1 MKQHQ
6 ADAIAAFLKRATECI
21 QDADALLRAS
31 IKETE
36 PNPPTNAGN
45 HLKLVTP
52 NEEKPE

>member
-36 PNPPTNAGN
+36 PNEPANAGN
-45 HLKLVTP
+45 HLKLVKR
-52 NEEKPE
+52 NEEKPG

>member
-31 IKETE
+31 IKETDPE
-36 PNPPTNAGN
+36 PPRPGN
-45 HLKLVTP
+45 VVTLKPKTG
-52 NEEKPE
+52 EPE